1 VATYAERIASYLERH
16 PGATIAEARG
26 HGHTPERPTAGI
38 GKPEFREYHERRAEL
53 ERHANSLKQEAYGSL
68 PNFNRAGSEDN
79 THRMSVAELAK
90 SEPFDTL
97 DDFIEYYDGEVDD
110 GYGYY
115 H

>member
-1 VATYAERIASYLERH
+1 VASYRERIERYLESH
-16 PGATIAEARG
+16 PGATIREARG
-26 HGHTPERPTAGI
+26 HGTTPERPTAGI
-38 GKPEFREYHERRAEL
+38 GKPEFQEYHERRKEL
-53 ERHANSLKQEAYGSL
+53 ENHVNSLKQEAYGSL
-68 PNFNRAGSEDN
+68 PNYNAAGAEAA
-79 THRMSVAELAK
+79 THSMSIGELAK